1 MPQGYQVD
9 SNGDYVLDE
18 TTGKRIKLAQESIDG
33 KNVLQVNESNELCFH
48 SATDNKWYK
57 LNMTEI
63 IE

>member
-9 SNGDYVLDE
+9 SNGDYVIGDD
-18 TTGKRIKLAQESIDG
+18 GKRVKLELETIEG
-33 KNVLQVNESNELCFH
+33 KNVLQVNENNELCFH

-63 IE
+63 TE